1 MLLSSGM
8 SNLKELDQA
17 VELLKGMAQ
26 RSLSFRH
33 NKIST
38 PIDEV
43 GLNVIGELRSRYKLK
58 TGFSDHSGSIY
69 PSIAAATLGAEVLE
83 FHVVFDK
90 LMFGP
95 DSPASLLPSQR

>member
-1 MLLSSGM
+1 M
-8 SNLKELDQA
+8 DQA
-17 VELLKGMAQ
+17 VELLKRYGSEVVVLQ
-26 RSLSFRH
+26 CTT
-33 NKIST
+33 KYPT

-58 TGFSDHSGSIY
+58 TGFLTIQAVYIH
-69 PSIAAATLGAEVLE
+69 PLPLLHAEVLE

-95 DSPASLLPSQR
+95 DSPASLTISEVKNSSVLFERLINH